1 MFSEFFRK
9 IRSVDFFSQTPTYGV
24 YQKRD
29 FEIELGIW
37 YHHAAEIF
45 ENYFFV
51 LHDTM
56 NVPPNFCAFLLSFHE
71 VTGFS
76 PTYGVL
82 VGISP

>member
-1 MFSEFFRK
+1 M
-9 IRSVDFFSQTPTYGV
+9 DFFSQTSTYGV

-45 ENYFFV
+45 QNYFFV

-56 NVPPNFCAFLLSFHE
+56 NVSPNFDAFSFSFHE
-71 VTGFS
+71 VKGFF